1 MSSDERLPDVVH
13 QTPSAVEVPVATHEG
28 EYIQTFIGKVP
39 AITLEMPVGYMRG
52 THLKFEVEVRVRGVS
67 YDEDR
72 KGNLFAEHK
81 LALEE
86 VKLIGAYTAE
96 QLDPGTGGSASVAA
110 AGEDDEDEQHEEGSD
125 ERPDEAATEEDTD
138 DVGF

>member
-13 QTPSAVEVPVATHEG
+13 QPTALEVPVAQHDG
-28 EYIQTFIGKVP
+28 EYIQTMIGKLP
-39 AITLEMPVGYMRG
+39 AITLEMPVGYKRG
-52 THLKFEVEVRVRGVS
+52 THLKFEVEVRVKGVA

-86 VKLIGAYTAE
+86 IKLIGAYTAD
-96 QLDPGTGGSASVAA
+96 QLDPGVGGSASVAE
-110 AGEDDEDEQHEEGSD
+110 AGAEDEEEGSD
-125 ERPDEAATEEDTD
+125 ERPDEAATTEEDPD